1 MKPDPLPPADPES
14 LERWMRL
21 ALAEADAAA
30 AQGDVPVGAV
40 LVDAAGV
47 VLAMGRNRCEV
58 SHDPTAH
65 AEIEALR
72 AAAASL
78 GGWRLAGTTLVVT
91 LEPCVMCAG
100 ALLHARVAH
109 VIYGCTDDKAGA
121 LDSLFVLGRDPRLNH
136 RFTVRRGVLA
146 DLCSEQLRRFF
157 AERRPSRP
165 ATSR

>member
-1 MKPDPLPPADPES
+1 MIPAPLPAHGPES

-30 AQGDVPVGAV
+30 ADGDVPVGAV
-40 LVDAAGV
+40 LVDAAGA
-47 VLAMGRNRCEV
+47 VLAKGRNRCEV
-58 SHDPTAH
+58 RSDPTAH

-78 GGWRLAGTTLVVT
+78 GGWRLADTTLVVT

-100 ALLHARVAH
+100 ALLHARVGH
-109 VIYGCTDDKAGA
+109 VVYGCTDDKAGA

-136 RFTVRRGVLA
+136 RFTVRRGVLGQ
-146 DLCSEQLRRFF
+146 LCSAQLRRFF
-157 AERRPSRP
+157 AERRPPRP
-165 ATSR
+165 